1 MKNKKNI
8 IFILVIAFVA
18 IIGTSAYFLYRN
30 DVSNLFKT
38 SPYSITVSESFQ
50 SPDDWMPGDTTPINF
65 YVKNNT
71 DLEVATRV
79 SCDETWTDDS
89 DNTYENEI
97 DGVKGAIINLS
108 NNSNWIKE
116 GNYYY
121 YYKKIGKNEQTS
133 SFADSVTYN
142 PEVNSDYYCRNYS
155 LASDNCRAVPYPY
168 LGATF
173 NLECNFET
181 VQYNEYKNAWNTNI
195 EIE

>member
-1 MKNKKNI
+1 MKNKNNI
-8 IFILVIAFVA
+8 IFILIIIFVA

-38 SPYSITVSESFQ
+38 SPYSVTVSESFQ
-50 SPDDWMPGDTTPINF
+50 SPDNWLPGDTNSINF

-71 DLEVATRV
+71 DLEVAVRV
-79 SCDETWTDDS
+79 SCDEVWTDDS
-89 DNTYENEI
+89 NNTFENEI

-108 NNSNWIKE
+108 NNGKWIKD

-121 YYKKIGKNEQTS
+121 YYKKIGKNEQTE
-133 SFADSVTYN
+133 SFIDSVTYN
-142 PEVNSDYYCRNYS
+142 LEVNSDYHCSNYS
-155 LASDNCRAVPYPY
+155 LARDNCRAVPYPY

-173 NLECNFET
+173 NFECHFET
-181 VQYNEYKNAWNTNI
+181 VQYNEYKNAWNTNL